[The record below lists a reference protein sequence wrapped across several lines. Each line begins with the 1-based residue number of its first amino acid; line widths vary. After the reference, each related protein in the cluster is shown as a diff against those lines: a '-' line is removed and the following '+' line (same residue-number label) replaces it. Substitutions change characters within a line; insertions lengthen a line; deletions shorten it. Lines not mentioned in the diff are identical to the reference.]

1 MVELI
6 PAIIPQSFD
15 EIKQKIK
22 LLESFVFPQ
31 DSEEPS
37 VRSVH
42 IDIMDG
48 KFVGNKTWDNPEEL
62 KTFPAPVKMEAHLM
76 VRDVEEETRRWL
88 VSGVFRIITHI
99 EATPNPDLLLKLCHD
114 AGIEYGL
121 AINPETSN
129 EKIVPW
135 VNKVN
140 EALFLSV
147 NPGRGG
153 QEFQKPVL
161 EKIKSL
167 RAQFLNVK
175 IGVDGGVKVG
185 IARGLRDAGVDAVI
199 AGSAIFGAP
208 NLGNALRALARDL
221 R

>member
-22 LLESFVFPQ
+22 LLEPFVFPQ

-37 VRSVH
+37 VRSVQ

-48 KFVGNKTWDNPEEL
+48 KFVENKTWNNPEEL
-62 KTFPAPVKMEAHLM
+62 KTFPAPVKLEAHLM
-76 VRDVEEETRRWL
+76 VRDAQGETKRWL
-88 VSGVFRIITHI
+88 NSGVARIITHI
-99 EATPNPDLLLKLCHD
+99 EATPDPDLLLKLCHD

-121 AINPETSN
+121 AINPGTSN
-129 EKIVPW
+129 EKIIPW

-140 EALFLSV
+140 EVLFLSV
-147 NPGRGG
+147 NPGKGG
-153 QEFQKPVL
+153 QEFQKQVL
-161 EKIKSL
+161 HKIKAL

-185 IARGLRDAGVDAVI
+185 IARTLKDAGVDMVI
-199 AGSAIFGAP
+199 AGSAIFNAP
-208 NLGNALRALARDL
+208 NLSNALNALVRDL